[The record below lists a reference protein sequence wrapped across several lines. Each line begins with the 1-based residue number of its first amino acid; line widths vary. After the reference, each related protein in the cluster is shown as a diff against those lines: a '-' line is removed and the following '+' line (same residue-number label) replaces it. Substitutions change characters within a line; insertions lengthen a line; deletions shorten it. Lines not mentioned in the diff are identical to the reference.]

1 MEGAI
6 EVPLFPYAYFQ
17 AIRVGVYHHI
27 GSFCS
32 LAVSLSG
39 KKERQ
44 GFQMRKFKTA
54 DKNRTNYIYYTSE
67 GTKVVLNPEHDGID
81 EIWITIL
88 HKLDDDQ
95 FDAERREEYHCP
107 VRVDGYYIG
116 NCDSAGERNQYLQ
129 DDTYNPLEQILIS
142 IATDEHNSLI
152 EKLRIAVSELTDK
165 QQSTIF
171 KKFYLNMTNVDIAA
185 EEGVSEAAIRNR
197 LSKIYAALKKKI

>member
-1 MEGAI
+1 
-6 EVPLFPYAYFQ
+6 
-17 AIRVGVYHHI
+17 
-27 GSFCS
+27 
-32 LAVSLSG
+32 
-39 KKERQ
+39 
-44 GFQMRKFKTA
+44 MRKFKTV

-67 GTKVVLNPEHDGID
+67 GTKVVLNPEQDGID
-81 EIWITIL
+81 ETWITIL

-107 VRVDGYYIG
+107 VHVDGYYIG

-142 IATDEHNSLI
+142 IANDEHNSLI

-185 EEGVSEAAIRNR
+185 EEGVSETAIRNR
-197 LSKIYAALKKKI
+197 LKKIYAALKKKL